1 MLVTRGLL
9 GFIDSEGG
17 GKRMA
22 HDAPAIETAARAFDG
37 VRDVAVLDFPD
48 RQRGIGLYAFIEAD
62 GGVAEDA
69 LLETLTR
76 TLGADR
82 LPEFT
87 QLVEALPRRPEGTV
101 RRDVLRLISTNQVDM
116 IEPLLASPDE
126 AQLVARIVAQRKNL
140 FGAPAIAAAL
150 SSHPEVQ
157 DAAVLVYPDRLA
169 GTALYAFVETKAAVT
184 EEKLQAF
191 VAAAIGRDNAPQFI
205 QVVPALPRAADG
217 RVRMDI
223 LQLVATNQVD
233 GIDALITSEAERRIV
248 DEILNARRNMRDR
261 FVL

>member
-1 MLVTRGLL
+1 
-9 GFIDSEGG
+9 
-17 GKRMA
+17 
-22 HDAPAIETAARAFDG
+22 
-37 VRDVAVLDFPD
+37 
-48 RQRGIGLYAFIEAD
+48 
-62 GGVAEDA
+62 
-69 LLETLTR
+69 
-76 TLGADR
+76 
-82 LPEFT
+82 
-87 QLVEALPRRPEGTV
+87 LPRRPEGTV
-101 RRDVLRLISTNQVDM
+101 RRDLLRLISTNQVDM
-116 IEPLLASPDE
+116 IEPLLTSPDE
-126 AQLVARIVAQRKNL
+126 ARLVERIVAHRRNL

-157 DAAVLVYPDRLA
+157 DTAVLVYPDRLA
-169 GTALYAFVETKAAVT
+169 GTALYAFVETRSAVT

-217 RVRMDI
+217 RVRLDI

-233 GIDALITSEAERRIV
+233 SIDPLITSQAERRIV